1 MTIFNR
7 LLFGLLI
14 LIIPLV
20 ALATAANA
28 VFRLPDIYRYEFNR
42 SGVLGEINLEISSD
56 ELSEFFSGYMFG
68 SFEEFQI
75 TGFYMGRMRPIFSI
89 GEGIAME
96 QMRTLLNESLLAL
109 CGLFVLMLFIYWFLL
124 RQDRKEAVRIAYRAG
139 MALYVI
145 IAAGTSA
152 VLLIEDLRQRALDSF
167 FAYSFDESDMLPQLL
182 PSQFM
187 IEGQLVIIV
196 ISLIILAVGHS
207 VTKRLTRPDRMFY

>member
-14 LIIPLV
+14 LIIPLI

-42 SGVLGEINLEISSD
+42 SGVLSEINLEVSSD

-68 SFEEFQI
+68 SFDEFQI
-75 TGFYMGRMRPIFSI
+75 TAFYMGRMRPIFSI
-89 GEGIAME
+89 GEGVAME
-96 QMRTLLNESLLAL
+96 QMRTWLNESLVAL
-109 CGLFVLMLFIYWFLL
+109 CGMFFLMLFIYWFLL

-139 MALYVI
+139 MALYAA
-145 IAAGTSA
+145 IAAGAS
-152 VLLIEDLRQRALDSF
+152 VILLIDDLRQGVMESF
-167 FAYSFDESDMLPQLL
+167 FAYTFDESDILPQLL
-182 PSQFM
+182 PPQFVS
-187 IEGQLVIIV
+187 EGQLLIVV